1 MKTKISNNKK
11 MIIITVASL
20 VFILMLI
27 DVLRYEMTSY
37 DQWAYD
43 VFVDGLRSD
52 NMTTI
57 MKIITSFGSAI
68 VVGIIVILLL
78 VFLKNKKIG
87 IISLINIGI
96 VFLLNDLLKF
106 IIHRPRPY
114 GYNLIE
120 ETNYSFP
127 SGHSMISTAFYG
139 FLIYVIY
146 KNIKDKKLK
155 YLLMG
160 LLFILIILICIS
172 RIYLGVH
179 YFSDTI
185 AGFSLSLVY
194 LMIFIMILPRLEKR
208 L

>member
-146 KNIKDKKLK
+146 KKLK

>member
-1 MKTKISNNKK
+1 
-11 MIIITVASL
+11 
-20 VFILMLI
+20 
-27 DVLRYEMTSY
+27 
-37 DQWAYD
+37 
-43 VFVDGLRSD
+43 
-52 NMTTI
+52 
-57 MKIITSFGSAI
+57 
-68 VVGIIVILLL
+68 
-78 VFLKNKKIG
+78 
-87 IISLINIGI
+87 
-96 VFLLNDLLKF
+96 
-106 IIHRPRPY
+106 
-114 GYNLIE
+114 
-120 ETNYSFP
+120 
-127 SGHSMISTAFYG
+127 MISTAFYG

>member
-120 ETNYSFP
+120 ETN
-127 SGHSMISTAFYG
+127 HQ
-139 FLIYVIY
+139 
-146 KNIKDKKLK
+146 D
-155 YLLMG
+155 
-160 LLFILIILICIS
+160 IL
-172 RIYLGVH
+172 
-179 YFSDTI
+179 
-185 AGFSLSLVY
+185 
-194 LMIFIMILPRLEKR
+194 
-208 L
+208 

>member
-1 MKTKISNNKK
+1 MKTKIRNNKK

-27 DVLRYEMTSY
+27 DVLRYEITSY

-68 VVGIIVILLL
+68 VVGIIVILLF

>member
-96 VFLLNDLLKF
+96 VVLLNDLLKF

>member
-96 VFLLNDLLKF
+96 VVLLNDLLKF

-160 LLFILIILICIS
+160 LLFVLIILICIS

>member
-87 IISLINIGI
+87 IISIINIGI